1 MTGDTKQLHPC
12 RCLLRDR
19 MDMEAER
26 RRVKTYR
33 SVMSEE
39 LRVEDAAY
47 EQRLELCTECEALQN
62 GTCMEC
68 GCFVEMRAARRDM
81 NCPLFRW

>member
-1 MTGDTKQLHPC
+1 MTGDTEQLRTC

-19 MDMEAER
+19 TDMEAER
-26 RRVKTYR
+26 RRVKIYR

-39 LRVEDAAY
+39 LRAEDAVY
-47 EQRLELCTECEALQN
+47 EQRLQICTECDALQN

-81 NCPLFRW
+81 NCPLFQW

>member
-1 MTGDTKQLHPC
+1 MTEDTKQLRQC

-19 MDMEAER
+19 TDMEAER
-26 RRVKTYR
+26 RRVKIYR
-33 SVMSEE
+33 SVMPKE
-39 LRVEDAAY
+39 RGVEDAVY
-47 EQRLELCTECEALQN
+47 EQRLQICMECEALQN

-81 NCPLFRW
+81 CCPLFQW

>member
-1 MTGDTKQLHPC
+1 MIGDTEQRQPC

-19 MDMEAER
+19 TDMEVER
-26 RRVKTYR
+26 RRVKIYR

-39 LRVEDAAY
+39 LRVEDAVY
-47 EQRLELCTECEALQN
+47 EQRLKICIECEALQN

-81 NCPLFRW
+81 NCPVFRW

>member
-1 MTGDTKQLHPC
+1 MSGDTKQLWPC

-19 MDMEAER
+19 ADMEAER
-26 RRVKTYR
+26 RRVKIYR

-39 LRVEDAAY
+39 LRAEDAVY
-47 EQRLELCTECEALQN
+47 EQRLQICMECEALQN

>member
-1 MTGDTKQLHPC
+1 MTEDTKQLRPC

-19 MDMEAER
+19 ADMEAER
-26 RRVKTYR
+26 RRVKMYR

-47 EQRLELCTECEALQN
+47 EHRLQICMECEALQN

-81 NCPLFRW
+81 NCPLFQW

>member
-1 MTGDTKQLHPC
+1 MTGDTKQLWPC

-19 MDMEAER
+19 ADMEAER
-26 RRVKTYR
+26 QRVKIYR
-33 SVMSEE
+33 SVMPEE

-47 EQRLELCTECEALQN
+47 EQRLQTCMECEALQN

-68 GCFVEMRAARRDM
+68 GCFVEMRAARQDM
-81 NCPLFRW
+81 CCPLFLW